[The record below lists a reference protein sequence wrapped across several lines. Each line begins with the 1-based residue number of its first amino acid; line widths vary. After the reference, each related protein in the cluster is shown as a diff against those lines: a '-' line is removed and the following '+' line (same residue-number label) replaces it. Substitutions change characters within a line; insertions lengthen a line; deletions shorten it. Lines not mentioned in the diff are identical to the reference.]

1 MNNIYKIVLALTV
14 KCQKKPTSNLI
25 LVPEVQFDVAG
36 SLSSKPNDSRLRF
49 IPLLPDRVK
58 LSAGNPWTAT
68 SGVIE
73 C

>member
-1 MNNIYKIVLALTV
+1 MNNFYKMVLVLTI
-14 KCQKKPTSNLI
+14 KCQKRLTSNLI

-36 SLSSKPNDSRLRF
+36 SLSSKPSDNRLRF